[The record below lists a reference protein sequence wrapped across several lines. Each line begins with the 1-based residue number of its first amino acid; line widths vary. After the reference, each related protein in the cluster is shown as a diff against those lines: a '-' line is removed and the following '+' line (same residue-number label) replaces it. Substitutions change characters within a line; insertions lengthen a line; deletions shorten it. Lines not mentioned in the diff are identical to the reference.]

1 MNISILTEHS
11 LWWLLPIILLAVAL
25 VYGQYYYKIALKN
38 DLSSIRKLILASL
51 RTLVYIAV
59 LFLLLNPRIKYSQER
74 IEKPLLIWA
83 QDNSESLQ
91 LGQDSSYYINTYSQ
105 EVDAILEQLESKY
118 QVQKLGFGQDVK
130 TVEKFDFTDQLSDYS
145 SLFSYLKDNI
155 QIGDQTQ
162 IVLAGDGL
170 FNKGNDPRFSVQEIK
185 CPVHTLT
192 LGDEANK
199 KDISIVSLRSNK
211 LAFLKSNTPV
221 RLALKADFCK
231 GEKLRFQVKSGSSI
245 IYKDTISVS
254 TDDFFVEKD
263 FFISPSKIGLQ
274 KYQLQVQALK
284 GEVNQKNNSSQLIVD
299 VLDSKRKI
307 AICYDSYHPDTAALQ
322 SALEDISNFSISL
335 IDVSKKQVN
344 FSDFNLIILY
354 QLPSFKTKAN
364 QFFSQ
369 LKSSSLPF
377 MMVLGGGTEIDSFN
391 RLDLGLNLVREN
403 DLFQNARVKFN
414 SNFSLFEISQE
425 SKKIVENFPPLL
437 SPMAKFHFSQE
448 NITMG
453 TQVIKGIST
462 ELPLV
467 VFSQK
472 NEQKQCY
479 VLGEGIWRWKLHDY
493 KVNNSHDS
501 FNTLISQIVQY
512 LALKVKKNQLN
523 LQYDKVYKETDII
536 QIEAQLYNK
545 SYQATNK
552 ADIKFLL
559 KNETGDEYA
568 YQFERMGDVYRL
580 KISGLPA
587 GDYQF
592 EARVNAFDQ
601 ELVERGTFVV
611 ATENLES
618 KYLKANSAL
627 LKNLSELSGGLHV
640 SLPQISKLSE
650 SLLRDKSM
658 KSRISVENNFSSA
671 LNFIFILCFVAI
683 LLFLEWF
690 LRKYWLGI

>member
-11 LWWLLPIILLAVAL
+11 LWWLLPIILLAIAL
-25 VYGQYYYKIALKN
+25 VYGQYYYKNALKN
-38 DLSSIRKLILASL
+38 DLSPSRILVLASL
-51 RTLVYIAV
+51 RALVYIGL

-91 LGQDSSYYINTYSQ
+91 LGQDSIYYKNKYSQ
-105 EVDAILEQLESKY
+105 EVDAVLEKLESKY
-118 QVQKLGFGQDVK
+118 QIQKLGFGQDVK
-130 TVEKFDFTDQLSDYS
+130 TVSKFDFTDQLSDYA
-145 SLFSYLKDNI
+145 SLFSYLKDNV

-170 FNKGNDPRFSVQEIK
+170 YNNGNDPRFSVQEIK
-185 CPVHTLT
+185 CPVHTLI

-231 GEKLRFQVKSGSSI
+231 GEEIKFQVKSGSNI
-245 IYKDTISVS
+245 LYRDTLRVA
-254 TDDFFVEKD
+254 TNDFFVEKD
-263 FFISPSKIGLQ
+263 FFISPSKTGLQ
-274 KYQLQVQALK
+274 KYQLQIEPLK
-284 GEVNQKNNSSQLIVD
+284 GEVNLKNNSSQLIVD

-307 AICYDSYHPDTAALQ
+307 AICYDSYHPDIAALQ
-322 SALEDISNFSISL
+322 SALEEKSNFSIRL

-344 FSDFNLIILY
+344 FSDFNLMILY

-377 MMVLGGGTEIDSFN
+377 VMVLGGGTEIDSFN

-425 SKKIVENFPPLL
+425 NKKIVESFPPLL

-462 ELPLV
+462 ELPLF

-472 NEQKQCY
+472 NDQKQCY

-501 FNTLISQIVQY
+501 FNALISQIVQY

-523 LQYDKVYKETDII
+523 IQYDKVYKEIDII

-552 ADIKFLL
+552 ADLKFLL
-559 KNETGDEYA
+559 KNEIGDEYA

-580 KISGLPA
+580 EISGLPA

-592 EARVNAFDQ
+592 EAKVNAFDQ
-601 ELVERGTFVV
+601 ELVESGAFVV

-618 KYLKANSAL
+618 KYLKANSTL
-627 LKNLSELSGGLHV
+627 LKDLSELSGGLHV

-650 SLLRDKSM
+650 SLLSDKSM

>member
-1 MNISILTEHS
+1 
-11 LWWLLPIILLAVAL
+11 LWWLLPIILLAIAL
-25 VYGQYYYKIALKN
+25 VYGQYYCKNSLKN
-38 DLSSIRKLILASL
+38 DLSPSRILVLASL
-51 RTLVYIAV
+51 RAFVYIGV
-59 LFLLLNPRIKYSQER
+59 LFLLLNPRIKNSHER

-91 LGQDSSYYINTYSQ
+91 LGQDSSYYKDKYSQ
-105 EVDAILEQLESKY
+105 EVDAVLEKLKSKY
-118 QVQKLGFGQDVK
+118 QIQKLGFGQDVK
-130 TVEKFDFTDQLSDYS
+130 TVEQFDFTDQLSDYA

-155 QIGDQTQ
+155 QKGDQTQ

-170 FNKGNDPRFSVQEIK
+170 YNKGNDPRFSVQEIK

-231 GEKLRFQVKSGSSI
+231 GEKIRFQVKSGSNV
-245 IYKDTISVS
+245 IYSDTLRVT
-254 TDDFFVEKD
+254 TDDYFVEKD
-263 FFISPSKIGLQ
+263 FFISPSNTGLQ
-274 KYQLQVQALK
+274 KYQLQVQPLK
-284 GEVNQKNNSSQLIVD
+284 GEVNLKNNSSQLIVD

-307 AICYDSYHPDTAALQ
+307 AICYDSYHPDIAALQ
-322 SALEDISNFSISL
+322 SALEAKSNFSIHL
-335 IDVSKKQVN
+335 IDISKKQVSL
-344 FSDFNLIILY
+344 SDFNLIILY
-354 QLPSFKTKAN
+354 QLPSFKSEVK

-377 MMVLGGGTEIDSFN
+377 LMVLGGGTEIDNFN
-391 RLDLGLNLVREN
+391 RLDLGLNLVCEN
-403 DLFQNARVKFN
+403 DLYQNARVKLN
-414 SNFSLFEISQE
+414 PNFSLFEISQE
-425 SKKIVENFPPLL
+425 NKKILESFPPLL

-512 LALKVKKNQLN
+512 LALKVKKTQLN
-523 LQYDKVYKETDII
+523 LQYDKVYKETDMI
-536 QIEAQLYNK
+536 QIEAQLFNK

-552 ADIKFLL
+552 ADLKFLL
-559 KNETGDEYA
+559 KNESGEEYA
-568 YQFERMGDVYRL
+568 YQFERLGGVYRL
-580 KISGLPA
+580 EISGLPA
-587 GDYQF
+587 GNYQF
-592 EARVNAFDQ
+592 EAKVKAFDQ
-601 ELVERGTFVV
+601 DLLEKGTFVV

-627 LKNLSELSGGLHV
+627 LKDISELSGGLHFTL
-640 SLPQISKLSE
+640 SQISKLTE
-650 SLLRDKSM
+650 SLLSDNSM
-658 KSRISVENNFSSA
+658 KSRISLENNFSSA
-671 LNFIFILCFVAI
+671 LNFILILCFVAI

>member
-11 LWWLLPIILLAVAL
+11 LWWLLPIILLAIAL
-25 VYGQYYYKIALKN
+25 VYGQYYYKNALKN
-38 DLSSIRKLILASL
+38 DLPPSRILVLANL
-51 RTLVYIAV
+51 RALVYIGV
-59 LFLLLNPRIKYSQER
+59 LFLLLNPLIKYSQER
-74 IEKPLLIWA
+74 VEKPLLIWA

-91 LGQDSSYYINTYSQ
+91 LGQDSIYYKNKYSQ
-105 EVDAILEQLESKY
+105 EVDAVLEKLEGKY

-130 TVEKFDFTDQLSDYS
+130 TVDKFDFTDQLSDYA
-145 SLFSYLKDNI
+145 SLISYLKDNI
-155 QIGDQTQ
+155 QMGDQTQ

-170 FNKGNDPRFSVQEIK
+170 YNKGNDPRFSVQEIK
-185 CPVHTLT
+185 CPVHTLI

-211 LAFLKSNTPV
+211 IAFLKSNTPV

-231 GEKLRFQVKSGSSI
+231 GEEIIFQVKSGSNI
-245 IYKDTISVS
+245 LYRDTLRVPS
-254 TDDFFVEKD
+254 DDFFVEKD

-274 KYQLQVQALK
+274 KYQLQIQPLK
-284 GEVNQKNNSSQLIVD
+284 GEVNLKNNSSQLIVD

-307 AICYDSYHPDTAALQ
+307 AICYDSYHPDIAALQ
-322 SALEDISNFSISL
+322 SALEEKSNFSIRL
-335 IDVSKKQVN
+335 IDVSKKQVS

-377 MMVLGGGTEIDSFN
+377 IMVLGGGTEIDSFN

-403 DLFQNARVKFN
+403 ELFQDARVKFN

-425 SKKIVENFPPLL
+425 NKKIAESFPPLL
-437 SPMAKFHFSQE
+437 SPMAKFHFNQE

-501 FNTLISQIVQY
+501 FNALISQIVQY

-552 ADIKFLL
+552 ADLKFLL
-559 KNETGDEYA
+559 ENENGNEYA
-568 YQFERMGDVYRL
+568 YQFERIGDVYQL
-580 KISGLPA
+580 EMKGLPA
-587 GDYQF
+587 GDYRF
-592 EARVNAFDQ
+592 EAKVNAFDQ

-611 ATENLES
+611 ATENLEA
-618 KYLKANSAL
+618 KYLKANSTL
-627 LKNLSELSGGLHV
+627 LKDLSELSGGLHFPL
-640 SLPQISKLSE
+640 SQITKLAE
-650 SLLRDKSM
+650 SLLSDKSM
-658 KSRISVENNFSSA
+658 KSRISIENNFSSA
-671 LNFIFILCFVAI
+671 LNFIFILCFVVV

>member
-11 LWWLLPIILLAVAL
+11 LWWLLPIILLAIAL
-25 VYGQYYYKIALKN
+25 VYGQYYYKNALKN
-38 DLSSIRKLILASL
+38 DLSPSRILLLASL
-51 RTLVYIAV
+51 RALAYIGV
-59 LFLLLNPRIKYSQER
+59 LFLLLNPRIEYSQER
-74 IEKPLLIWA
+74 VEKPLLIWA

-91 LGQDSSYYINTYSQ
+91 LGQDSSYYKSMYSQ
-105 EVDAILEQLESKY
+105 EVDAVLEKLESKY
-118 QVQKLGFGQDVK
+118 QIQKLGFGQDVK
-130 TVEKFDFTDQLSDYS
+130 TVGKFDFTDQLSDYA

-155 QIGDQTQ
+155 QMGDQTQ

-170 FNKGNDPRFSVQEIK
+170 YNKGNDPRFSVQETK
-185 CPVHTLT
+185 CPVHTLI

-231 GEKLRFQVKSGSSI
+231 GEDIIFQVKSGSSI
-245 IYKDTISVS
+245 IYKDTLSVS
-254 TDDFFVEKD
+254 TDNFFVEKD
-263 FFISPSKIGLQ
+263 FFISPSKTGLQ

-284 GEVNQKNNSSQLIVD
+284 GEVNLKNNSSQLIVD

-307 AICYDSYHPDTAALQ
+307 AICYDLYHPDIAALR
-322 SALEDISNFSISL
+322 SALKAKSNFSIRL
-335 IDVSKKQVN
+335 IDVSKKQVD
-344 FSDFNLIILY
+344 FSDFNLMILY

-369 LKSSSLPF
+369 LKRSGLPF
-377 MMVLGGGTEIDSFN
+377 MMILGGGTEMDSFN

-403 DLFQNARVKFN
+403 DLYQNARVKLKP
-414 SNFSLFEISQE
+414 NFSLFELSPE
-425 SKKIVENFPPLL
+425 TKKIVESFPPLL

-448 NITMG
+448 TNTMG

-501 FNTLISQIVQY
+501 FNALISQLVQY

-523 LQYDKVYKETDII
+523 LQYDKVYKETDMI

-552 ADIKFLL
+552 ADLKFLL
-559 KNETGDEYA
+559 KNEKGDEYA
-568 YQFERMGDVYRL
+568 YQSERLGDVYRL
-580 KISGLPA
+580 EINGLPA

-592 EARVNAFDQ
+592 EANVNAFDQ
-601 ELVERGTFVV
+601 ELVESGTFVV
-611 ATENLES
+611 VTENLEAKDLKSNS
-618 KYLKANSAL
+618 KL
-627 LKNLSELSGGLHV
+627 LKDLSELSGGI
-640 SLPQISKLSE
+640 SLPLSQISKLSE
-650 SLLRDKSM
+650 SLLSDNTM
-658 KSRISVENNFSSA
+658 KSRIFIENSFSSA
-671 LNFIFILCFVAI
+671 LNFMFILCFVI
-683 LLFLEWF
+683 MLLFLEWF

>member
-11 LWWLLPIILLAVAL
+11 LWWLLPIILLAIAL
-25 VYGQYYYKIALKN
+25 VYGQYYYKNALKN
-38 DLSSIRKLILASL
+38 DLSPSRILVLASL
-51 RTLVYIAV
+51 RALVYIGL

-91 LGQDSSYYINTYSQ
+91 LGQDSIYYKNKYSQ
-105 EVDAILEQLESKY
+105 EVDAVLEKLESKY
-118 QVQKLGFGQDVK
+118 QIKKLGFGQDVK
-130 TVEKFDFTDQLSDYS
+130 TVSKFDFTDQLSDYA
-145 SLFSYLKDNI
+145 SLFSYLKDNV

-170 FNKGNDPRFSVQEIK
+170 YNKGNDPRFSVQEIK
-185 CPVHTLT
+185 CPVHTLI

-231 GEKLRFQVKSGSSI
+231 GEEIKFQVKSGSNI
-245 IYKDTISVS
+245 LYRDTLRVA

-263 FFISPSKIGLQ
+263 FFISPSKTGLQ
-274 KYQLQVQALK
+274 KFQLQVQPLK
-284 GEVNQKNNSSQLIVD
+284 GEVNLKNNSSQLIVD

-307 AICYDSYHPDTAALQ
+307 AICYDSYHPDIAALQ
-322 SALEDISNFSISL
+322 SALEEKSNFSIRL

-344 FSDFNLIILY
+344 FSDFNLMILY

-377 MMVLGGGTEIDSFN
+377 VMVLGGGTEIDSFN

-425 SKKIVENFPPLL
+425 NKKIVESFPPLL

-462 ELPLV
+462 ELPLF

-472 NEQKQCY
+472 NDQKQCY

-501 FNTLISQIVQY
+501 FNALISQIVQY

-523 LQYDKVYKETDII
+523 IQYDKVYKEIDII

-552 ADIKFLL
+552 ADLKFLL
-559 KNETGDEYA
+559 KNEIGDEYA

-580 KISGLPA
+580 EISGLPA

-592 EARVNAFDQ
+592 EAKVNAFDQ
-601 ELVERGTFVV
+601 ELVESGAFVV

-618 KYLKANSAL
+618 KYLKANSTL
-627 LKNLSELSGGLHV
+627 LKDLSELSGGLHV

-650 SLLRDKSM
+650 SLLSDKSM